1 MGRGK
6 VSEYSNYQFTAGE
19 FLNHFLLGFQ
29 FYLTDVFLDYKFR
42 SYGWESAVYYTHPYK
57 LRQNKE
63 GGIRWRI
70 NNQYV
75 FRQQ

>member
-1 MGRGK
+1 MWVNTR
-6 VSEYSNYQFTAGE
+6 YQSPLTAVTAGE

-42 SYGWESAVYYTHPYK
+42 SYGWESAVYYTYPYK

-63 GGIRWRI
+63 GGIRWRMNI
-70 NNQYV
+70 
-75 FRQQ
+75 